1 MDDLASRVAIV
12 TGAAKGIGAASAR
25 AMARA
30 GARVAVLDV
39 NGEEGERLAGGIRG
53 EGAQAMALECD
64 VSDPSSV
71 ATAVSSV
78 AQHWGGVDIL
88 HSNAGIQRYGT
99 VVDTDE
105 DTWDRVLAVNL
116 KGAFLMAKAVV
127 PWMIR
132 GARGSIVIT
141 ASVQGLLSQPN
152 VAAYAAS
159 KGGLIAMAR
168 TMALD
173 HAHQNIRV
181 NVVCP
186 GSVDT
191 PMLRWA
197 AEELGDRE
205 RVEDTV
211 SHWGWAHPLGRVA
224 RPEEVAEVVS
234 FLASDRASF
243 VTGAVVTVDGGLSAA
258 LFDPGAARR

>member
-1 MDDLASRVAIV
+1 MDDLAARVAIV

-39 NGEEGERLAGGIRG
+39 DGEAGERLAGEIRG
-53 EGAQAMALECD
+53 EGGQAMAVACD
-64 VSDPSSV
+64 VSDPGSV
-71 ATAVSSV
+71 SAAVASV
-78 AQHWGGVDIL
+78 AQRWGGVDVL

-105 DTWDRVLAVNL
+105 DTWDRVLGVNL
-116 KGAFLMAKAVV
+116 KGAFLMAKAAV
-127 PWMIR
+127 PWMVR
-132 GARGSIVIT
+132 AGRGSIVIT

-152 VAAYAAS
+152 VVAYAAS

-197 AEELGDRE
+197 AGELGDRK
-205 RVEDTV
+205 RVDDTV
-211 SHWGWAHPLGRVA
+211 SHWGRAHPLGRVA
-224 RPEEVAEVVS
+224 RPEEVAEVVV

-243 VTGAVVTVDGGLSAA
+243 VTGAVVAVDGGLSAA
-258 LFDPGAARR
+258 LFDPGAAER